1 MFINER
7 LVGSC
12 QRSPNYA
19 GSTQTSKKC
28 NLVLTQRSMDP
39 EKLQQ
44 FVNKN
49 FKDPHLDFKTYNK
62 GKSKPYGTEIIM
74 GR

>member
-1 MFINER
+1 MR
-7 LVGSC
+7 DLLVVVRGPLIM
-12 QRSPNYA
+12 QVQHKP
-19 GSTQTSKKC
+19 QKKC

-39 EKLQQ
+39 EKLQP